1 MNLSRIGTPQR
12 KFLMVRSND
21 RVVGQHADDE
31 LTARH
36 AMLYSDRLSI
46 LKLRLTALKSKR
58 CKAGP
63 ESDVLCPEVFLNV
76 VADKLAHTSTM
87 FINIE
92 LLDHFFDQVNLPHH
106 C

>member
-1 MNLSRIGTPQR
+1 
-12 KFLMVRSND
+12 
-21 RVVGQHADDE
+21 
-31 LTARH
+31 
-36 AMLYSDRLSI
+36 MLYSDRLSI

-63 ESDVLCPEVFLNV
+63 DNDVLCPEVFLNV

-92 LLDHFFDQVNLPHH
+92 LLDHFFDQVSLSIRLILEYPPMFYFSFPEGLIRV
-106 C
+106 